1 MGHTDKPPTIAKA
14 FIGQI
19 IIIYHPTAVA
29 AGYTPVL
36 HAHTATVGV
45 TFEELIRKIDPRTG
59 QVVEEKPSFLKV
71 GDSALVKMRPLRPM
85 VIESFQDIPQLG
97 RFAIRDMGST
107 VAVGVVKEIVE
118 KG

>member
-1 MGHTDKPPTIAKA
+1 MGHPDKPPTIAKA

-59 QVVEEKPSFLKV
+59 QVVEEKPSFMKV
-71 GDSALVKMRPLRPM
+71 GDSALVKMRHLRTM
-85 VIESFQDIPQLG
+85 VIESFQVIIQFG
-97 RFAIRDMGST
+97 RIAIWVM
-107 VAVGVVKEIVE
+107 
-118 KG
+118 

>member
-1 MGHTDKPPTIAKA
+1 
-14 FIGQI
+14 
-19 IIIYHPTAVA
+19 
-29 AGYTPVL
+29 L

-45 TFEELIRKIDPRTG
+45 TFEELIKKIDPRTG

-71 GDSALVKMRPLRPM
+71 GDSALVKMKPLHNM
-85 VIESFQDIPQLG
+85 VLEAFSDIPELG

-107 VAVGVVKEIVE
+107 VGVGVVKEIIT